1 MCVAARDGAMIT
13 LDETLDR
20 FCDAWNRHD
29 TDALAALWTDDGE
42 LNHPWGTRATGREAI
57 RALLEEEHGR
67 SMAGTRLRIVRVNTF
82 STGPNVLAD
91 VEGVLEGVT
100 APNGRRYELPHVMS
114 AMFVE
119 TGAGWRI
126 RTMTPVPGRG

>member
-1 MCVAARDGAMIT
+1 MSVAPLQRAMNT
-13 LDETLDR
+13 LDETLDL

-29 TDALAALWTDDGE
+29 AGELAALWTEDGV
-42 LNHPWGTRATGREAI
+42 LNHPWGTRAAGRPAI
-57 RALLEEEHGR
+57 RELLEEEHAR
-67 SMAGTRLRIVRVNTF
+67 SMADSRLRVVRVNAF

-100 APNGRRYELPHVMS
+100 APNGRRYELPHVIS

-119 TGAGWRI
+119 TDAGWRI
-126 RTMTPVPGRG
+126 RTMTPVPGGV